1 MPTVYELWRKPMWMN
16 CPMETFVLI
25 NNLQLHCPIGVME
38 QEQVIGYDFTRAM
51 TSDDVDDT
59 LNYAAVYQRTREVL
73 ARPVALI
80 EKAAGNVAQALLEE
94 WPEITSIDLRII
106 KRNPPMGADCDGA
119 GVEIH
124 LINDKNRLR

>member
-1 MPTVYELWRKPMWMN
+1 MWMM

-38 QEQVIGYDFTRAM
+38 QEQVIGNDFCINLRIGYDFTRAM
-51 TSDDVDDT
+51 TSDDVGDT

-80 EKAAGNVAQALLEE
+80 EKAAGNVAQALLG
-94 WPEITSIDLRII
+94 PRSSPSTSVSSSATRPWGLTATERVWKYI
-106 KRNPPMGADCDGA
+106 
-119 GVEIH
+119 
-124 LINDKNRLR
+124 

>member
-38 QEQVIGYDFTRAM
+38 QEQVIGNDFCINLRIGYDFTRAM

-73 ARPVALI
+73 GRLDRKGSGQCGPGPTGGMARDHIHRSPYHQ
-80 EKAAGNVAQALLEE
+80 AQPAH
-94 WPEITSIDLRII
+94 
-106 KRNPPMGADCDGA
+106 GG
-119 GVEIH
+119 
-124 LINDKNRLR
+124 

>member
-1 MPTVYELWRKPMWMN
+1 MWMM

-38 QEQVIGYDFTRAM
+38 QEQVIGNDFCINLRIGYDFTRAM
-51 TSDDVDDT
+51 TSDDVGDT

-80 EKAAGNVAQALLEE
+80 EKAAGPGTTGGMARDHVHRPPYHQAQPAH
-94 WPEITSIDLRII
+94 
-106 KRNPPMGADCDGA
+106 GG
-119 GVEIH
+119 
-124 LINDKNRLR
+124 

>member
-1 MPTVYELWRKPMWMN
+1 
-16 CPMETFVLI
+16 METFVLI

-38 QEQVIGYDFTRAM
+38 QEQVIGNDFCINLRIGYDFTRAM
-51 TSDDVDDT
+51 TSDDVGDT
-59 LNYAAVYQRTREVL
+59 LNYAAVYQRTRAVL

-106 KRNPPMGADCDGA
+106 KRNPPMGADCD
-119 GVEIH
+119 
-124 LINDKNRLR
+124 DKNRLR